1 MKDKDFKSIFRHFE
15 KTVSKIRDK
24 PRVAIMYFEHAYSL
38 CKMFEEMRVEINRF
52 RFLVGSHAHSSIK
65 YLS

>member
-24 PRVAIMYFEHAYSL
+24 PRAAIMYFEHAYSL
-38 CKMFEEMRVEINRF
+38 CKMFEEMRVEINQVLD
-52 RFLVGSHAHSSIK
+52 FL
-65 YLS
+65 